1 MNPQTA
7 FGIISLV
14 VALLSVD
21 YFTRHP
27 IDMGA
32 IRGRL
37 SDIKTWL
44 YTGDRDVVYPV
55 AIITGGSLVVIASW
69 LRWVL

>member
-7 FGIISLV
+7 YGIISLV

-37 SDIKTWL
+37 SKFNHWL
-44 YTGDRDVVYPV
+44 MTGDKEVVYPV
-55 AIITGGSLVVIASW
+55 ALIVGFSLAAIASW
-69 LRWVL
+69 LL